1 VTITARATLLVT
13 IIVLGLALRRF
24 GPGLGIPA
32 SIVKYGGSI
41 LWGAMVFFLVAIARP
56 RFSRWPAAAISAV
69 IAVGVELFRL
79 FHTPWLD
86 EFRLTLAGA
95 AGIRPNFFGV
105 EYLRLWRGNS
115 AGRSTRPLRR
125 IDAGDRNASLAEL
138 KTLEAVQFLF
148 DSPLQLLARALHGA
162 TYPIPFLQKQFF
174 LLAVGLE
181 IERGDD
187 LVAHQNR

>member
-1 VTITARATLLVT
+1 VTIIARTTLLVT

-41 LWGAMVFFLVAIARP
+41 LWGAMVFFLVAIAPP

-69 IAVGVELFRL
+69 IAVGVEVFRL

-95 AGIRPNFFGV
+95 LVFGRIFSVWNILAYGAGI
-105 EYLRLWRGNS
+105 
-115 AGRSTRPLRR
+115 
-125 IDAGDRNASLAEL
+125 
-138 KTLEAVQFLF
+138 
-148 DSPLQLLARALHGA
+148 
-162 TYPIPFLQKQFF
+162 
-174 LLAVGLE
+174 LLAVGLDRLGGSTLARE
-181 IERGDD
+181 APH
-187 LVAHQNR
+187 LPS